1 METPDLITI
10 CLTSFVAVLLLLSF
24 LALIM
29 RIIVLMFPVKDDDD
43 SVVVAAITSTYNVQ
57 YPGTKIIKIGEQK

>member
-29 RIIVLMFPVKDDDD
+29 HIITLIFPAKEDDDGA
-43 SVVVAAITSTYNVQ
+43 VVAAITSAYNVN

>member
-43 SVVVAAITSTYNVQ
+43 SLVVAAITSTYNVQ

>member
-10 CLTSFVAVLLLLSF
+10 CLTSFTAVLILLSL

-29 RIIVLMFPVKDDDD
+29 RIITLIFPAKEDDDT
-43 SVVVAAITSTYNVQ
+43 VVVAAITSTYNVH
-57 YPGTKIIKIGEQK
+57 YSGTRIIKIGEQK